1 MRAEIYFE
9 YCDLHSI
16 RLLNIDFLTLL
27 CTTQIGLI
35 FVFNLIVGTGA
46 LTLPAVIAKA
56 GWLLGSIFIVLLAF
70 ISYMTVTFVIET
82 MACANAVNHWRRLQ
96 FLKRDRRQQ
105 QQQQQQPQSGS
116 HHPSA
121 PFADDNDYDDD
132 DDHDDGY
139 EDSDLADDGQPPMSS
154 DSLEHT
160 PLFSQT
166 SRYYVLDHKIEMG
179 EMAGLFFNDVGRLLF
194 YLCLA
199 IYLYG
204 DLSIYTAVVAKTVR
218 DVIW

>member
-1 MRAEIYFE
+1 M
-9 YCDLHSI
+9 
-16 RLLNIDFLTLL
+16 
-27 CTTQIGLI
+27 
-35 FVFNLIVGTGA
+35 FNLIVGTGA

-56 GWLLGSIFIVLLAF
+56 GWLLGTIFIVLLAF

-96 FLKRDRRQQ
+96 FLKRDSAPTLSTGRRHHH
-105 QQQQQQPQSGS
+105 SSAADGNGS
-116 HHPSA
+116 STFADESASSDDEMPIAPSA
-121 PFADDNDYDDD
+121 PLMN
-132 DDHDDGY
+132 
-139 EDSDLADDGQPPMSS
+139 S

-166 SRYYVLDHKIEMG
+166 SRYYVLDYKMEMG
-179 EMAGLFFNDVGRLLF
+179 EMAGLFFSDVGRMLF

-204 DLSIYTAVVAKTVR
+204 DLSIYSAVVAKTVR
-218 DVIW
+218 DVLW

>member
-1 MRAEIYFE
+1 M
-9 YCDLHSI
+9 
-16 RLLNIDFLTLL
+16 
-27 CTTQIGLI
+27 
-35 FVFNLIVGTGA
+35 FNLIVGTGA

-56 GWLLGSIFIVLLAF
+56 GWLLGTVFIVLLAF

-96 FLKRDRRQQ
+96 FLKRDSVPSARRHYRHIE
-105 QQQQQQPQSGS
+105 PSTSAAAGAAPAAAAAGSGS
-116 HHPSA
+116 GGGSSGYADETGSSDDDELPIAPSA
-121 PFADDNDYDDD
+121 P
-132 DDHDDGY
+132 
-139 EDSDLADDGQPPMSS
+139 LMSS
-154 DSLEHT
+154 DNLEHT

-166 SRYYVLDHKIEMG
+166 SRYYVLDNKMEMG

-204 DLSIYTAVVAKTVR
+204 DLSIYSAVVAKTLR
-218 DVIW
+218 DVMW

>member
-1 MRAEIYFE
+1 MKISTQHKIINAYSF
-9 YCDLHSI
+9 Y
-16 RLLNIDFLTLL
+16 TP
-27 CTTQIGLI
+27 QIGLI

-56 GWLLGSIFIVLLAF
+56 GWLLGSVFIVLLAV
-70 ISYMTVTFVIET
+70 ISYITVTFVIET

-96 FLKRDRRQQ
+96 FIKRDIM
-105 QQQQQQPQSGS
+105 PTGAG
-116 HHPSA
+116 PSA
-121 PFADDNDYDDD
+121 PPLYADDC
-132 DDHDDGY
+132 GSS
-139 EDSDLADDGQPPMSS
+139 SDADQLDARHPLISE

-166 SRYYVLDHKIEMG
+166 SRYYVLDNKMEMG
-179 EMAGLFFNDVGRLLF
+179 EMAGLFFNDAGRMLF

-204 DLSIYTAVVAKTVR
+204 DLSIYSAVVAKTVR
-218 DVIW
+218 DVLW

>member
-1 MRAEIYFE
+1 M
-9 YCDLHSI
+9 
-16 RLLNIDFLTLL
+16 
-27 CTTQIGLI
+27 I

-56 GWLLGSIFIVLLAF
+56 GWLLGSVFIVLLAF

-96 FLKRDRRQQ
+96 FIKRDAAPNQQGGRSRR
-105 QQQQQQPQSGS
+105 GS
-116 HHPSA
+116 A
-121 PFADDNDYDDD
+121 AYADDDYGDDD
-132 DDHDDGY
+132 D
-139 EDSDLADDGQPPMSS
+139 EDVMEQQQHSNAPLISS

-166 SRYYVLDHKIEMG
+166 SRYYVLDNKMEMG
-179 EMAGLFFNDVGRLLF
+179 EMAGLFFSDAGRLLF

-204 DLSIYTAVVAKTVR
+204 DLSIYSAVVAKTVR
-218 DVIW
+218 DVVW